1 MTEILIIDDDPTVR
15 RLLERSLTRSGYQV
29 YVATTGQEGLE
40 KVQIHR
46 PSLII
51 CDWLMPG
58 MDGLE
63 VCRHIKANAQ
73 FSTTFF
79 ILLTSLGSVEDRVK
93 GLDAGADDFLC
104 KPIDMNELEARLR
117 AGLRLHQLSQDL
129 QEQKQLLEAELAEAG
144 EYVQSILPEP
154 LLEERVTIEGRFI
167 PSRQLGGDGF
177 DYFWLD
183 DDHLIFYLLDVSG
196 HGLRSALPSLSVINL
211 LRSQSLSQV
220 NYYQPASVLEE
231 LNRVFQI
238 DYRNDKYFTIWYG
251 VYEPKKYQ
259 LRYASAGHPPAILL
273 SHDLNQQLT
282 ATQLKTH
289 GFPIGMFEDNDY
301 YEETY
306 PLSLPTSLYLFSDGL
321 YEIPRSDGKLLG
333 LENLIQLLKEY
344 QEDPEQNLDTLIYLI
359 QAATT
364 PEPFQDDLSVLKI
377 DFM

>member
-1 MTEILIIDDDPTVR
+1 MTEILIIDDDPIVR

-29 YVATTGQEGLE
+29 YVATMGQEGLE
-40 KVQIHR
+40 QAQIHH
-46 PSLII
+46 PALII

-63 VCRHIKANAQ
+63 VCRHIKGNSQ
-73 FSTTFF
+73 LSMTFF
-79 ILLTSLGSVEDRVK
+79 ILLTSLDSVEDRVK

-117 AGLRLHQLSQDL
+117 AGLRLHQLSKDL

-154 LLEERVTIEGRFI
+154 LLEETITIEGQFI

-183 DDHLIFYLLDVSG
+183 QDHLIFYLLDVSG

-231 LNRVFQI
+231 LNRLFQI

-273 SHDLNQQLT
+273 SYDFNHQLM
-282 ATQLKTH
+282 ATPLKTE
-289 GFPIGMFEDNDY
+289 GFPIGMFEENNY

-306 PLSLPTSLYLFSDGL
+306 PLSFPTSLYLFSDGL
-321 YEIPRSDGKLLG
+321 YEIPCSDGNLLG
-333 LENLIQLLKEY
+333 LDNLVELLKEY
-344 QEDPEQNLDTLIYLI
+344 QGKPTQSLDTLISLV

-364 PEPFQDDLSVLKI
+364 QDPFQDDLSVLRI
-377 DFM
+377 NFL